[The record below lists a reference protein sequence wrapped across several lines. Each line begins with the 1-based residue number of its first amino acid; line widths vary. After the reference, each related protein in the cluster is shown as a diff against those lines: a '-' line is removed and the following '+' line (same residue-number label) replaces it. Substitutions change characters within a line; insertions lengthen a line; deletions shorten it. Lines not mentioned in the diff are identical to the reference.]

1 MVIVWI
7 LMGYL
12 LGSIPSGVLL
22 SRWMNLGDLR
32 KIGSGNIGATNVLR
46 TGNKQAAALT
56 LVADAAKGALAVI
69 LVGALAGSGMAKLA
83 ALAAFVGHCWPVWL
97 GFKGGKGVAT
107 YLGILLALAFP
118 LGLAAC
124 ATWAITAWRM
134 RISSL
139 SALVAAAVVPVMA
152 LFVWPGLVIL
162 TVILA
167 ALVFWRHADNITR
180 LRDGTEPRI
189 GQR

>member
-180 LRDGTEPRI
+180 LREGTEPRI